1 MSRRSSYDRGLNT
14 VLYSTAGTVFLLV
27 ALVVGGWMAFNF
39 FRVDVVTGEMAI
51 LIKKTGQDLENNQE
65 VAPTAQYKGVQREFL
80 LEGRHW
86 FNPYHWDWTV
96 IDQTIIEEG
105 DMGVLVS
112 LTGDDLKYGEFIAH
126 LDESKKVFENGVL
139 TKGIVPGVLRTGR
152 YAINPYLFAIEI
164 HKPVVIS
171 AGYYGVVTNLSG
183 KISKDSN
190 TLLVEK
196 GERGV
201 EKETLGVGTYFV
213 NPYEIRVNQVDCRS
227 QTFNLA
233 KNKDMGF
240 PSKDGFWVSLDGTI
254 EFRVMPDKAAEVYVT
269 FNDENNGERIDE
281 EIISKVIMPIARSY
295 CRVEGSKISGRDFI
309 DGKTRTIFEDNFEDV
324 MQAECE
330 PLGIEVLVAK
340 ITKIFP
346 PEKIAEPIRE
356 RGQKKIEVEQY
367 EKQIEQ
373 QVEEQKLAVSK
384 KMIER
389 KQALV
394 VAEQEVIVV
403 TTEAMREQEVAIIKA
418 NEDLEVAKLK
428 LEAAQ
433 DEAEAILSRAKA
445 EADVVG
451 FNNEAEAA
459 GWKRA
464 VEAFGGQGSEYAKYV
479 LNKKLAP
486 AYQRIMA
493 NTENSPIM
501 KIFESFASPSGK
513 VAPVITKPAVK
524 PPEKSKAVSD
534 EKKP

>member
-1 MSRRSSYDRGLNT
+1 MSRQSSYDRNQGLKT
-14 VLYSTAGTVFLLV
+14 LLYSTGGVVFLAISL
-27 ALVVGGWMAFNF
+27 LVGGWMAFNF

-51 LIKKTGQDLENNQE
+51 LIKKTGEDLRNDQE
-65 VAPTAQYKGVQREFL
+65 VAPEEKFKGVQREFL

-96 IDQTIIEEG
+96 IEQTVIGEG
-105 DMGVLVS
+105 EMGVLVS
-112 LTGDDLKYGEFIAH
+112 LSGEDLGYGEFIAH
-126 LDESKKVFENGVL
+126 VDETKEIFVDGVL
-139 TKGIVPGVLRTGR
+139 SKGIVPGVLRAGR
-152 YAINPYLFAIEI
+152 YPINPYLFDIEI

-171 AGYYGVVTNLSG
+171 AGYYGVVTNLAG
-183 KISKDSN
+183 TMPKIPN

-201 EKETLGVGTYFV
+201 EADTLGAGTHYV
-213 NPYEIRVNQVDCRS
+213 NPYELSIKQVDCRS
-227 QTFNLA
+227 QTFDLA
-233 KNKDMGF
+233 EKNDMGF

-269 FNDENNGERIDE
+269 FNDEDNGDRIDE
-281 EIISKVIMPIARSY
+281 EIIRKVIMPIARSY

-309 DGKTRTIFEDNFEDV
+309 DGKTRTEFEENFENA
-324 MQAECE
+324 MRQECE
-330 PLGIEVLVAK
+330 PLGIEVVVAK

-373 QVEEQKLAVSK
+373 QVEEQNLAVSK

-389 KQALV
+389 KQALIA
-394 VAEQEVIVV
+394 AEQSVVKV
-403 TTEAMREQEVAIIKA
+403 TTEAMQEQEVAVIKA
-418 NEDLEVAKLK
+418 NENMSVAEFKLK
-428 LEAAQ
+428 AAE
-433 DEAEAILSRAKA
+433 DEAEAILSRAQA

-464 VEAFGGQGSEYAKYV
+464 VEAFNGEGAEYAKYV

-486 AYQRIMA
+486 AYKRIMA
-493 NTENSPIM
+493 NTDNSPIM
-501 KIFESFASPSGK
+501 KIFESFANPEKK
-513 VAPVITKPAVK
+513 VAPATTKPVVK
-524 PPEKSKAVSD
+524 PPEK
-534 EKKP
+534 